1 MRVFPDVI
9 QGSPDWHELRRG
21 LPTCSGFKCILTPGG
36 KLSTS
41 ARKYAA
47 RLAADVANLS
57 PTWFSEDEGRNK
69 PPSRAMRNGQAAEPE
84 ARAWFQMEREC
95 HVIQV
100 GGILSPCGRFWC
112 SPDGIVVSDAG
123 TFSGGLELKCPLLE
137 TQAERVVDGFGHEF
151 RPQVHGGLVVAGG
164 DLPLWT
170 LLSYASGLP
179 PVLEDVRPDEY
190 TAALKE
196 ELEKFWGLYTET
208 LQKCG
213 LTSRFAD
220 LRASILAHFPPETQ

>member
-1 MRVFPDVI
+1 MRLFPDVI

-21 LPTCSGFKCILTPGG
+21 LPTCSEFKCILTPGG

-41 ARKYAA
+41 AKRYAA
-47 RLAADVANLS
+47 RLAGDVAHLS
-57 PTWFSEDEGRNK
+57 PTWFSENERNK
-69 PPSRAMRNGQAAEPE
+69 PPSRVMLNGTACEPE

-100 GGILSPCGRFWC
+100 GGILSTCGCFWC

-123 TFSGGLELKCPLLE
+123 TFSGGLELKCPTLE

-151 RPQVHGGLVVAGG
+151 RPQVHGGLVVADGE
-164 DLPLWT
+164 LPQWT

-179 PVLEDVRPDEY
+179 PVLEDVRPDDY
-190 TAALKE
+190 TAALKD

-208 LQKCG
+208 LHKCG
-213 LTSRFAD
+213 LTNRFTE
-220 LRASILAHFPPETQ
+220 LRASILAHHPEAA